1 MYIKNITDGKVIGIG
16 DVYVLPGETREVP
29 TAYEKSIALEAYEK
43 MGMAKI
49 VGKPKKEAKAGKPAD
64 ESHNAIEEEET
75 ETEGYNV
82 DTMSDEELAEKAI
95 QLGINP
101 ASCKDVKALRTKVK
115 RMLKTQ

>member
-29 TAYEKSIALEAYEK
+29 IAYEESIALDAYEKL
-43 MGMAKI
+43 GMAKVI
-49 VGKPKKEAKAGKPAD
+49 GKAKKEVKEGKPTEDPHKVIED
-64 ESHNAIEEEET
+64 E

-82 DTMSDEELAEKAI
+82 DAMSDEELAEKAI
-95 QLGINP
+95 ELGINP

-115 RMLKTQ
+115 RMLKTR

>member
-29 TAYEKSIALEAYEK
+29 TAYEKSIALDAYEK
-43 MGMAKI
+43 LGMAKVI
-49 VGKPKKEAKAGKPAD
+49 GKAKKEVKEEKHVENPHKVIED
-64 ESHNAIEEEET
+64 E

-82 DTMSDEELAEKAI
+82 DAMSDEELAEKAI
-95 QLGINP
+95 ELGINP

-115 RMLKTQ
+115 RMLKTR